1 MMDDVGKSLT
11 KIIKERK
18 WNEEFNNLMQ
28 NVMKDPDVVQ
38 FIQEHAEELDN
49 PAIEKSAAKLYEFVN
64 EKKKYQD
71 NKANQLAPGYEPKL
85 IMNHHYIDVTYVP
98 TSELVAKQ
106 REKSIKNLIHSM
118 DMPKGI
124 REATLDEFQS
134 TNERQEALIEAIKFV
149 EAYTNEPKKFQ
160 RGLYLQGSFGVGK
173 TYLLGAVAHALAKSG
188 FPSTLMHFPSFAVE
202 MKQSIGQNT
211 TGEKIEAVKKA
222 PILMLDDIGADSM
235 SSWIRDDVLGVILQH
250 RMQEQLPTFFSS
262 NLAMEQLEEHLTFTQ
277 RGEDEPLK
285 AQRIMERVRFLAK
298 EVTMQGVNRRQQQYE
313 NE

>member
-1 MMDDVGKSLT
+1 MDDIGKSLT

-18 WNEEFNNLMQ
+18 WNEEFNQLMKE
-28 NVMKDPDVVQ
+28 VMRDPDVVS
-38 FIQEHAEELDN
+38 FIQEHSEMLDN
-49 PAIEKSAAKLYEFVN
+49 SAIEKSAAKLYEFVN
-64 EKKKYQD
+64 EKKKYQE
-71 NKANQLAPGYEPKL
+71 NKENQLAPGYQPKL

-98 TSELVAKQ
+98 TAELVAKQ

-124 REATLDEFQS
+124 REATLDDFQNTS
-134 TNERQEALIEAIKFV
+134 ERLQAKMEALDFIEAYLT
-149 EAYTNEPKKFQ
+149 APKKFH

-173 TYLLGAVAHALAKSG
+173 TYLLGAIAHDLAESG

-202 MKQSIGQNT
+202 MKQSIGENT
-211 TGEKIEAVKKA
+211 TGEKIEAVKRA

-235 SSWIRDDVLGVILQH
+235 SSWIRDDVLGVILQY

-262 NLAMEQLEEHLTFTQ
+262 NLDLKQLEEHLTFSQ

-313 NE
+313 NN

>member
-1 MMDDVGKSLT
+1 MDDVGKSLT

-28 NVMKDPDVVQ
+28 NVMEDNDVVQ
-38 FIQEHAEELDN
+38 FIQEHNEELDKA
-49 PAIEKSAAKLYEFVN
+49 AIEKSAAKLYEFVN

-71 NKANQLAPGYEPKL
+71 NKDNQLAPGYQPKL

-124 REATLDEFQS
+124 REATFDDFHN
-134 TNERQEALIEAIKFV
+134 TTERLQAKLEAFDFF
-149 EAYTNEPKKFQ
+149 EAYVNEPKMFH
-160 RGLYLQGSFGVGK
+160 RALYLQGSFGVGK
-173 TYLLGAVAHALAKSG
+173 TYLLGAIAHALAKSG
-188 FPSTLMHFPSFAVE
+188 YSSTLMHFPSFAVE

-211 TGEKIEAVKKA
+211 TGEKIEAVKRA

-235 SSWIRDDVLGVILQH
+235 SSWIRDDVLGVILQY

-262 NLAMEQLEEHLTFTQ
+262 NLDMKQLEEHLTFTQ

-285 AQRIMERVRFLAK
+285 AQRIMERIRFLAK

>member
-1 MMDDVGKSLT
+1 MDDVGKSLT

-28 NVMKDPDVVQ
+28 NVMEDNDVVQ
-38 FIQEHAEELDN
+38 FIQEHNEELDKA
-49 PAIEKSAAKLYEFVN
+49 AIEKSAAKLYEFVN

-71 NKANQLAPGYEPKL
+71 NKDNQLAPGYQPKL

-124 REATLDEFQS
+124 REATFDDFHN
-134 TNERQEALIEAIKFV
+134 TTERLQAKLEAFDFF
-149 EAYTNEPKKFQ
+149 EAYVNEPKKFH
-160 RGLYLQGSFGVGK
+160 RALYLQGSFGVGK
-173 TYLLGAVAHALAKSG
+173 TYLLGAIAHALAKSG
-188 FPSTLMHFPSFAVE
+188 YSSTLMHFPSFAVE

-211 TGEKIEAVKKA
+211 TGEKIEAVKRA

-235 SSWIRDDVLGVILQH
+235 SSWIRDDVLGVILQY

-262 NLAMEQLEEHLTFTQ
+262 NLDMKQLEEHLTFTQ

-285 AQRIMERVRFLAK
+285 AQRIMERIRFLAK

>member
-1 MMDDVGKSLT
+1 MDDVGKSLT

-28 NVMKDPDVVQ
+28 DVMNDTDVVQ
-38 FIQEHAEELDN
+38 FIQEHNEELDRA
-49 PAIEKSAAKLYEFVN
+49 AIEKSAAKLYEFVN
-64 EKKKYQD
+64 EKKKYQN
-71 NKANQLAPGYEPKL
+71 NKDNQLAPGYQPKL

-124 REATLDEFQS
+124 REATLKEFQT
-134 TNERQEALIEAIKFV
+134 TNERLQAKIEAFDFV
-149 EAYTNEPKKFQ
+149 EAYLNEPKKFH
-160 RGLYLQGSFGVGK
+160 RGLYLQGSFGIGK
-173 TYLLGAVAHALAKSG
+173 TYLLGAIAHELAKSG
-188 FPSTLMHFPSFAVE
+188 YSSTLMHFPSFAVE

-211 TGEKIEAVKKA
+211 TGEKIEAVKRA

-235 SSWIRDDVLGVILQH
+235 SSWIRDDVLGVILQY

-262 NLAMEQLEEHLTFTQ
+262 NLYMKQLEEHLTVTQ

-285 AQRIMERVRFLAK
+285 AQRIMERIRFLAK
-298 EVTMQGVNRRQQQYE
+298 EITMQGVNRRQQQYE
-313 NE
+313 E

>member
-1 MMDDVGKSLT
+1 MDDVGKSLT